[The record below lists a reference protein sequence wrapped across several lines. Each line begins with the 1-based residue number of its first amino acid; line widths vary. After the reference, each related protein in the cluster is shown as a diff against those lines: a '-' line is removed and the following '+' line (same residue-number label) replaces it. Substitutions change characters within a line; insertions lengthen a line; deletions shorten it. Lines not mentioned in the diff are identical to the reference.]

1 MTRMTRRGYQEAIG
15 CLNGL
20 QSNYANVMA
29 VRASGERRNMMN
41 LWEMEEWSRRLGYGP
56 GALDRLNVI
65 HITGTK
71 GKGSTAAFV
80 QGIVRRYRAAGRVG
94 LYTSPHLR
102 SVRERIRIDGE
113 PVSEEQFSRGFF
125 EVWDRLEATR
135 SDEARFPHMGAGAKP
150 GYFKFLTLLS
160 FHMFLEAGCE
170 TCVYEVGV
178 GGAFDST
185 NIVRRPSVCGVTAL
199 GIDHTF
205 MLGDTIEEIAWN
217 KGGIFKAGARALTVA
232 GQPPAGL
239 AVLRERAAEAGT
251 ALEEVPVLA
260 ALRDVKLGI
269 AGDFQA
275 ANASLAVALAAEH
288 LRRRGEDCGLGALTA
303 ETPLPRKFVEGLEAT
318 RWEGR
323 CQTIEDGTVTW
334 YVDGAHTKESIVAA
348 STWFTKVAAP
358 DRRKVLLFNQQTR
371 DAGALLRHLHEAT
384 APALT
389 FDECLFTTNVTWK
402 SGTYSADLVS
412 HNTSKEEVSKL
423 EVQRA
428 LQETW
433 SSLPGGASSSS
444 AVYSDIESAVAAI
457 KSIQDPVD
465 VFVTGSLHLVGGL
478 LVVMD
483 GK

>member
-1 MTRMTRRGYQEAIG
+1 MTGMARRGYQEAIG

-80 QGIVRRYRAAGRVG
+80 QGIVGRYSAAGRVG

-135 SDEARFPHMGAGAKP
+135 SDESRFPHMGAGAKP

-170 TCVYEVGV
+170 TCIYEVGV

-217 KGGIFKAGARALTVA
+217 KGGIFKTGARALTVA
-232 GQPPAGL
+232 GQPAEGL
-239 AVLRERAAEAGT
+239 AVLRERAAEVGAE
-251 ALEEVPVLA
+251 LEEVPVLT

-275 ANASLAVALAAEH
+275 ANASLAVGLAAEH
-288 LRRRGEDCGLGALTA
+288 LRRRGADCGLDALTA
-303 ETPLPRKFVEGLEAT
+303 DTPLPREFVEGLEST

-348 STWFTKVAAP
+348 STWFTQAAVP
-358 DRRKVLLFNQQTR
+358 GRQKVLLFNQQTR
-371 DAGALLRHLHEAT
+371 DAGALLRHLHAVT
-384 APALT
+384 GPVLT
-389 FDECLFTTNVTWK
+389 FNHCLFTTNVTWK

-433 SSLPGGASSSS
+433 SSMTGNSSGNT

-457 KSIQDPVD
+457 KAIQEPAD

-478 LVVMD
+478 LVVLD